1 MLKFRF
7 YEYSINEFYSHPPTH
22 LLSFEPI
29 SGFRDEGGVFWGGY
43 PAFTKIWGFQLY
55 QNAPNPLDILVLSNI
70 GIKSVSALSQQ
81 SSIIK
86 DQEFD
91 SIHWYKYN

>member
-1 MLKFRF
+1 MNIQ
-7 YEYSINEFYSHPPTH
+7 STNSTPT
-22 LLSFEPI
+22 LLPI
-29 SGFRDEGGVFWGGY
+29 FCLLNPSRGSEMRGGVFWGGY
-43 PAFTKIWGFQLY
+43 PAFTKTWGFQLY